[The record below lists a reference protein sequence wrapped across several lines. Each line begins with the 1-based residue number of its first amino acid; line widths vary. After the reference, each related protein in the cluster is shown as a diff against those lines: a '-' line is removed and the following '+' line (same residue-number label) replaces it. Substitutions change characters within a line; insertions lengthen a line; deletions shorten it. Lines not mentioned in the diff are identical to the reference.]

1 VGVDDEAE
9 HQTPSPAR
17 GEHSG
22 AGGVLGRE
30 AERSASE
37 RALMRSMPSEGA
49 ARCRRRTVE
58 GIGLFLG
65 LDLRVGTTNK
75 PPDRPTNRPTDRP
88 GPARS
93 FAGAGRDSKSNGK
106 ITNPK
111 FNLPPNCSPSDSSL
125 LFFLFPFFFLSAT
138 ALKNNRHPQ
147 PHPRD

>member
-1 VGVDDEAE
+1 
-9 HQTPSPAR
+9 
-17 GEHSG
+17 
-22 AGGVLGRE
+22 
-30 AERSASE
+30 
-37 RALMRSMPSEGA
+37 MRSMPSEGA

-75 PPDRPTNRPTDRP
+75 PPDRPTWPGSVDLARLGRSPELDETPNPT
-88 GPARS
+88 
-93 FAGAGRDSKSNGK
+93 GK